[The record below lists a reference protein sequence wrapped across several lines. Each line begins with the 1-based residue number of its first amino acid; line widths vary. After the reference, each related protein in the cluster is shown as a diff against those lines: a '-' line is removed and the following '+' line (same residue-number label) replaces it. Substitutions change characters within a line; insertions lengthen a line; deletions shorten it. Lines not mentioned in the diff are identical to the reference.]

1 MRRIAVVLA
10 TVGGAGHAPV
20 APGTVGSAVGV
31 LVYAVTRS
39 WTPGAQIALL
49 VVISFIGVWA
59 ANEAERHFQ
68 KADPGHVVIDEV
80 AGQMLTLLL
89 LDVGL
94 FGMGVGFVIFRV
106 LDIVKPWPVRQFE
119 ALHGGLGV
127 MADDLMAGVY
137 GWALMSALI
146 WFFPSALR

>member
-1 MRRIAVVLA
+1 MTRFAVVLA
-10 TVGGAGHAPV
+10 TVGGAGYAPI

-31 LVYAVTRS
+31 LLYAATRF
-39 WTPGAQIALL
+39 WTPAAQVALL
-49 VVISFIGVWA
+49 VAISLIGIWA
-59 ANEAERHFQ
+59 ANEAGRHFQ
-68 KADPGHVVIDEV
+68 NADPGQVVIDEV

-94 FGMGVGFVIFRV
+94 VGMGLAFVVFRV
-106 LDIVKPWPVRQFE
+106 LDIAKPWPVRQFE

-137 GWALMSALI
+137 GWLAMYALMWLVPAAL
-146 WFFPSALR
+146 

>member
-1 MRRIAVVLA
+1 MLA

-31 LVYAVTRS
+31 VAYAATRS
-39 WTPGAQIALL
+39 WTPAAQIALL
-49 VVISFIGVWA
+49 VAITLIGVWA
-59 ANEAERHFQ
+59 ATEAGRHFQ
-68 KADPGHVVIDEV
+68 NADPGQVVIDEV

-94 FGMGVGFVIFRV
+94 FGMGLAFVLFR
-106 LDIVKPWPVRQFE
+106 LFDIVKPWPVRQFE
-119 ALHGGLGV
+119 SLHGGLGV

-137 GWALMSALI
+137 GWLVMRGVI
-146 WFFPSALR
+146 WLVPSAL